1 LKVNRK
7 GFARKTCSSIFEQRI
22 SVFNTKP
29 NPVTSLQVLDQ
40 FPVSE
45 DSTITV
51 NLTAPPLVLPTPNK
65 KGMFKVPE
73 AVKISE
79 TAGAKVKAQWDGADD
94 LDTDPSLLGKEGKL
108 GWVCE
113 VPAQRTVVLTL
124 GWEVVCPYGTDI
136 MGLDA

>member
-1 LKVNRK
+1 M
-7 GFARKTCSSIFEQRI
+7 
-22 SVFNTKP
+22 FNTKP
-29 NPVTSLQVLDQ
+29 NPVASLKVLDQ

-65 KGMFKVPE
+65 KGVFKVPE

-79 TAGAKVKAQWDGADD
+79 AAGAKVKVQWDGADD
-94 LDTDPSLLGKEGKL
+94 LDADPSLLGREGKL

-113 VPAQRTVVLTL
+113 VPAQQKVVLAL
-124 GWEVVCPYGTDI
+124 AWEVVCPYGTDI

>member
-1 LKVNRK
+1 
-7 GFARKTCSSIFEQRI
+7 
-22 SVFNTKP
+22 VFNTKP
-29 NPVTSLQVLDQ
+29 NAITSLKVLDQ

-51 NLTAPPLVLPTPNK
+51 NLIAPPLVLPTLNK
-65 KGMFKVPE
+65 KGVFKIPE

-79 TAGAKVKAQWDGADD
+79 ASGAKVMVQWDGADD

-113 VPAQRTVVLTL
+113 VPAQRTVVLAL
-124 GWEVVCPYGTDI
+124 AWEVVCPYGTDI